1 MNTFIRLW
9 ADVVI
14 NYRYWIC
21 GLAIVL
27 FGGALYAGRDIPFD
41 NSSESFFVEGDPNLH
56 AFDRLLDLFGDPE
69 YLIIGIEAREQDTD
83 VLEPQTLHMIADLSE
98 FLEEHDNVTQ
108 VRSLTRYQYTHAD
121 ADSLSTDDLIPDID
135 TLENDAAARYQIKEI
150 LAAEPLALGNLITN
164 DFRHTRIAARVA
176 YKRKT
181 AEHKTALVKDVYH
194 FVEQQGYAAQGYELR
209 YSGQPLINARF
220 EMHTR
225 EDSKILNPAMAVLM
239 LVVLFFSFR
248 AVGAVLTPWLVIGMG
263 IAYVLGV
270 QGLLGFP
277 HSPVDSALVPTMII
291 VGIGV
296 SVHVLVEFYHHRRDG
311 APPKQAAREA
321 IILLW
326 KPAFFT
332 AFTTSIGFCALAVTK
347 IVPVREF
354 AWLGAVG
361 PLLLFVLAVSV
372 LPAVLSFISAYSPK
386 TAQVVE
392 SGLISRMTAAIPNLV
407 RRHRNPILLLSFT
420 LVAVAIITVPT
431 LSVDTNFID
440 YFKANNPA
448 RRDMVYF
455 DHTYKGVMP
464 LEVILDSGSEG
475 GIKQP
480 QFLRQVEKFQTF
492 LQANPTLGHI
502 NSLVDYLKQINRSLH
517 GDDPAFYTLPDS
529 PEAVAQYLFLYENSG
544 PNEDLSDIKDFD
556 NRYVRLTVPIINLP
570 ASAMAVELDKIQAE
584 LDKNY
589 PDLNAVTTGGMR
601 MFHEQNIYSAQGMFR
616 SFGIALLLISI
627 CFIFIFRSVKYGL
640 LSIIPSVLPILL
652 VGGVVGLVGI
662 HLDLGTMIVGA
673 MTMGIAVDDAIHVM
687 SRYLLAKKQGH
698 STHEAIQRAM
708 NESGRAVV
716 FSSIVLVLG
725 FSVLCFANLV
735 TIMLVGVLGALIML
749 LALIGDLIFLPAILY
764 WADDDRKE
772 SKRADVSQKN
782 TEVAQEVSLE
792 S

>member
-9 ADVVI
+9 ADSVI
-14 NYRYWIC
+14 KYRYWVC
-21 GLAIVL
+21 GIAVVL
-27 FGGALYAGRDIPFD
+27 FAGALYAGRDIPFD
-41 NSSESFFVEGDPNLH
+41 NSSENFFVEGDPNLQ
-56 AFDRLLDLFGDPE
+56 AFNKLLDLFGDTE
-69 YLIIGIEAREQDTD
+69 YLMIGVEARPQDAD
-83 VLEPQTLHMIADLSE
+83 VLEPQTLHLIADLTD
-98 FLEEHDNVTQ
+98 FLEKHDDVTQ

-121 ADSLSTDDLIPDID
+121 ADSLSTDDLIPDIEV
-135 TLENDAAARYQIKEI
+135 LQNNLAQRQQIKNI
-150 LAAEPLALGNLITN
+150 LANEPLAFGNLISE

-176 YKRKT
+176 YKPKT
-181 AEHKTALVKDVYH
+181 AEHKVALVKDVYH
-194 FVEQQGYAAQGYELR
+194 FVEQQGYIAQGYQLH

-225 EDSKILNPAMAVLM
+225 DDSKILNPAMAVLM

-248 AVGAVLTPWLVIGMG
+248 SVGAVLSPWLVIGVG

-277 HSPVDSALVPTMII
+277 HTPVDSALIPTMII

-311 APPKQAAREA
+311 ASPKQAARDA

-332 AFTTSIGFCALAVTK
+332 AFTTSLGFYALSVTK

-361 PLLLFVLAVSV
+361 PMLLFVLAVSV
-372 LPAVLSFISAYSPK
+372 LPAVLSFMNAYSRK

-392 SGLISRMTAAIPNLV
+392 SGAISRMTAAIPNIV
-407 RRHRNPILLLSFT
+407 RRYRNPILLLS
-420 LVAVAIITVPT
+420 LALLAVAVITVPT

-448 RRDMVYF
+448 RRDLVYF

-464 LEVILDSGSEG
+464 LEVILDSGTEG
-475 GIKQP
+475 GVKQP
-480 QFLRQVEKFQTF
+480 EFLRRVEKFQAF
-492 LQANPTLGHI
+492 LKSNPTLGPI

-517 GDDPAFYTLPDS
+517 GDDPAYYTLPDS
-529 PEAVAQYLFLYENSG
+529 AQAVAQYLFLYENSG

-556 NRYVRLTVPIINLP
+556 DRYVRLTVPIINLP

-584 LDKNY
+584 LDKHY
-589 PDLNAVTTGGMR
+589 RDLNAVTTGGMR

-616 SFGIALLLISI
+616 SFGAALLLISV

-652 VGGVVGLVGI
+652 VGGIVGLVGI

-687 SRYLLAKKQGH
+687 SRYLLAKKQGC
-698 STHEAIQRAM
+698 STHEAIQCAM
-708 NESGRAVV
+708 TESGRAVV

-725 FSVLCFANLV
+725 FSVLIFANLV
-735 TIMLVGVLGALIML
+735 TIMLVGILGAIIML

-764 WADDDRKE
+764 WADGKEDDVKT
-772 SKRADVSQKN
+772 ADLSLQS
-782 TEVAQEVSLE
+782 EVPQEVSLE